1 MQFHNARQL
10 AAWCLHYICTN
21 YNSVCRRFPR
31 EMKFMSPGG
40 ARGGL
45 AGLRGALC
53 SGRGWLCSGG
63 VGGWQCADPPPHPSE
78 NQAHFDRHRWPP
90 VWYLKEE
97 DLYLRS
103 KKEREREEQ
112 LQRKQHTRSKWCFWR
127 PSPPVS

>member
-1 MQFHNARQL
+1 MDELLRAFMQQVEIDEQVIIYLEMTQFHNARQL

-31 EMKFMSPGG
+31 EMKFMSP
-40 ARGGL
+40 
-45 AGLRGALC
+45 
-53 SGRGWLCSGG
+53 
-63 VGGWQCADPPPHPSE
+63 E
-78 NQAHFDRHRWPP
+78 NQAHFERHRWPP

>member
-1 MQFHNARQL
+1 M
-10 AAWCLHYICTN
+10 
-21 YNSVCRRFPR
+21 
-31 EMKFMSPGG
+31 
-40 ARGGL
+40 
-45 AGLRGALC
+45 LRG
-53 SGRGWLCSGG
+53 GWLCSGG
-63 VGGWQCADPPPHPSE
+63 VGGWLCADPPPHPSE
-78 NQAHFDRHRWPP
+78 NQAHFERHRWPP